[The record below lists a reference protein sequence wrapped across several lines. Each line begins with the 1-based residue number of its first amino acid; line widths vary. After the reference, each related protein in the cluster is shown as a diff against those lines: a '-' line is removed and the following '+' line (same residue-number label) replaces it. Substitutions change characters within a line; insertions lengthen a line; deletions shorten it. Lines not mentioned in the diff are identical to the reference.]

1 MKTNLT
7 DNKYS
12 YMEFLYKKKPF
23 RLMTPKERID
33 WLWAQMKYK
42 YDSGREIIIR
52 NSDRKIVNSKSD

>member
-7 DNKYS
+7 DNQYS
-12 YMEFLYKKKPF
+12 YMESLYKKKPF

-42 YDSGREIIIR
+42 YDSGREIIKR
-52 NSDRKIVNSKSD
+52 NSDRKVTNCKPD